1 MLLYLQFAFNLQF
14 VLQESPHTKIDL
26 QQQTQS
32 RKSNRYVE
40 IQIKKKK
47 LKKNYENLKKFSKN

>member
-14 VLQESPHTKIDL
+14 DLQELSHTNIDL

-40 IQIKKKK
+40 IQIKKKNKKKQKNYEK
-47 LKKNYENLKKFSKN
+47 LKKL